1 MENDI
6 LACAC
11 HNVDHNVI
19 VTHDTEDELVYVNVR
34 LEDDQSFSD
43 RLKTA
48 FKYIFKIKRYK
59 SDYTEFI
66 LDSND
71 IPKLK
76 RIITTLNGLKESEN
90 IQDSSSAD
98 TPGAE

>member
-6 LACAC
+6 LVCAC

-34 LEDDQSFSD
+34 LKDDQSFSD
-43 RLKTA
+43 RIKTA
-48 FKYIFKIKRYK
+48 FKYVFKIKRYK

-76 RIITTLNGLKESEN
+76 KIITTLNGLKESEN
-90 IQDSSSAD
+90 IQDGSSAD

>member
-6 LACAC
+6 LVCAC

-48 FKYIFKIKRYK
+48 FKYIFKIKRCK

-90 IQDSSSAD
+90 IQDNSSED

>member
-6 LACAC
+6 LVCAC
-11 HNVDHNVI
+11 HKLDHNVI
-19 VTHDTEDELVYVNVR
+19 VTHDTEDKLVYVNVR

-90 IQDSSSAD
+90 IQDNSSED

>member
-6 LACAC
+6 LVCAC
-11 HNVDHNVI
+11 HNVDHNAI
-19 VTHDTEDELVYVNVR
+19 VTHDTEYKLVYVNVR
-34 LEDDQSFSD
+34 LEDAQSFSD

-48 FKYIFKIKRYK
+48 FKYVFKIKRYK

>member
-6 LACAC
+6 LVCAC

-48 FKYIFKIKRYK
+48 FKYIFKIKRCK

-90 IQDSSSAD
+90 IQNNSSED
-98 TPGAE
+98 TPGAK

>member
-6 LACAC
+6 LVCAC

-19 VTHDTEDELVYVNVR
+19 ITHDTEDKLVYVNVR
-34 LEDDQSFSD
+34 LEDDQSFLD

-48 FKYIFKIKRYK
+48 FKYLFKIKRYK

-71 IPKLK
+71 IPNLK
-76 RIITTLNGLKESEN
+76 KIIATLNELKEPEN
-90 IQDSSSAD
+90 IQDISSED

>member
-6 LACAC
+6 LVCAC

-43 RLKTA
+43 RFKTA

-90 IQDSSSAD
+90 IQDNSSED

>member
-6 LACAC
+6 LVCAC

-19 VTHDTEDELVYVNVR
+19 ITHDTEDKLVYVNVR
-34 LEDDQSFSD
+34 LEDEQSFLD

-76 RIITTLNGLKESEN
+76 KIIKTLNGIEESN
-90 IQDSSSAD
+90 TVQDSSSAD